1 MDNYLFIDTETALI
15 EDGILAPD
23 LVCLS
28 FMRGPTNGLLDK
40 GKVKDFLFS
49 ALVDPSITIVG
60 HNISFDFA
68 VLAKFCPSLLPLI
81 FKKYQAGLVLDT
93 QLQEKLLDVGSG
105 SLGFHPFTS
114 KRKSYALGSLVS
126 GLDKDTWRLRYSE
139 LIDVPVKDWPKGAQT
154 YALEDA
160 RATQTLF
167 IQQLR
172 RNNGV
177 FVTDLENQSR
187 YDFAFQ
193 LMSVWGIRTDPLKVD
208 LFEDALFRKWK
219 GLEQILKKVSFVRE
233 NGTKDLK
240 AIRSH
245 IEAVIPHPEK
255 TEKGSISTSA
265 ASLLKSQDPLLSSF
279 VKFNEVQKLLTT
291 YVPALKKGTQ
301 VPINASYNVVLKSG
315 RTSCYSPNLQN
326 LPRAT
331 GVREC
336 FIPREGF
343 VFCSC
348 DYDSLELR
356 TLAQVLYTKVG
367 GKTLL
372 NYYNK
377 DPLFDPHTRLASQ
390 ILGIAFEEGLS
401 RKKGGDAE
409 LKKVRQMSKAANF
422 GYAGGM
428 GAKKF
433 LEYALNSYGVH
444 ITLGEAQTLKNNWLA
459 FIPEMRTYFDYISQ
473 ISVGNRGVIT
483 QLVSNRKR
491 GGVGF
496 CDGAN
501 GFFQGL
507 AADGAKHAL
516 WEVVLKCYNDPT
528 SPLFGSRPSVFVH
541 DEIILEVPTS
551 LADEAASELSKI
563 MCESM
568 SLFCPDIPIT
578 ASSSLMK
585 CWLKDAEPCF
595 DSNGKLIPFLSEK
608 EAA

>member
-1 MDNYLFIDTETALI
+1 MKKYIFIDTETALI

-28 FMRGPTNGLLDK
+28 FMRENKNGLLLRSDIE
-40 GKVKDFLFS
+40 GFLEEI
-49 ALVDPSITIVG
+49 LTDPTLFIVG
-60 HNISFDFA
+60 HNISYDFG
-68 VLAKFCPSLLPLI
+68 VLSRFAPRLLPLI
-81 FKKYQAGLVLDT
+81 FKKYSEGMVLDT
-93 QLQEKLLDVGSG
+93 QIQEKLMDVSSG
-105 SLGFHPFTS
+105 TLGFHPFS
-114 KRKSYALGSLVS
+114 NKKKSYALGSLVG
-126 GLDKDTWRLRYSE
+126 GLDKDTWRLRYAE
-139 LIDVPVKDWPKGAQT
+139 LIDTPLKDWPEGAVK

-160 RATQTLF
+160 RATQSLF
-167 IQQLR
+167 FEQLEK
-172 RNNGV
+172 NKGTHV
-177 FVTDLENQSR
+177 ADLENQTR

-193 LMSVWGIRTDPLKVD
+193 LMSIWGIRTDPVKVD
-208 LFEDALFRKWK
+208 LFEDYLFKQWK
-219 GLEQILKKVSFVRE
+219 DLEQELKAVDFVRD

-240 AIRSH
+240 KIRSH
-245 IEAVIPHPEK
+245 IEQVIPTPEK

-265 ASLLKSQDPLLSSF
+265 SALMKADDALLKSF

-291 YVPALKKGTQ
+291 YVPALKKGAR

-315 RTSCYSPNLQN
+315 RTSCYSPNMQN
-326 LPRAT
+326 LPRAP

-336 FIPREGF
+336 FVPREGYL
-343 VFCSC
+343 FCSC

-356 TLAQVLYTKVG
+356 TLAQVLYLKVG

-372 NYYNK
+372 NYYK
-377 DPLFDPHTRLASQ
+377 SDPHFDPHTRLASQ
-390 ILGIAFEEGLS
+390 ILGVSFEEGLIL
-401 RKKGGDAE
+401 KEKGDPS

-433 LEYALNSYGVH
+433 LEYALNSYGVRLS
-444 ITLGEAQTLKNNWLA
+444 LGEAQTLKNNWLA
-459 FIPEMRTYFDYISQ
+459 FIPEMRLYFDMISQ
-473 ISVGNRGVIT
+473 LTIGNQGKIT
-483 QLVSNRKR
+483 QLFSGRKR

-507 AADGAKHAL
+507 AADGAKHAF
-516 WEVVLKCYNDPT
+516 WNVVQKCYTDPS

-541 DEIILEVPTS
+541 DEIILEVPKHNAS
-551 LADEAASELSKI
+551 QAAQELSRV

-568 SLFCPDIPIT
+568 ERFCPDIPIT
-578 ASSSLMK
+578 ASSALMT

-595 DSNGKLIPFLSEK
+595 DPMGRLIPWSPPS